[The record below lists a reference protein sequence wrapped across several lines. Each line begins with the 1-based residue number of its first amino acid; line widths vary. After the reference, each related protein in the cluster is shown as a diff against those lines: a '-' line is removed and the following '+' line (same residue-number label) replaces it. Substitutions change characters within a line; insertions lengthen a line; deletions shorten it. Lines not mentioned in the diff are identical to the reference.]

1 MTLGPKST
9 SRTINCTLLT
19 PLGAVS
25 SGDVPGD
32 QPQVSVLPVCHVLAV
47 PSLSPTLDFQGIS
60 IIFNY

>member
-47 PSLSPTLDFQGIS
+47 PSLSPTLDFQ
-60 IIFNY
+60 